1 MIAILVFVI
10 FVFCFGYACARQ
22 NRLVREQRRF
32 ARAVE
37 ALVWRSLSEDGR

>member
-1 MIAILVFVI
+1 MIALLFFVT
-10 FVFCFGYACARQ
+10 FVFCFSYGCARQ
-22 NRLVREQRRF
+22 HRLVREQRRF